1 MVRNMKL
8 KLYSLLFLLIWI
20 ASCSQSTEENSI
32 RILKDGAVI
41 GSKGENNTY
50 AWKGIPFAEPPVS
63 DLRWK
68 APQDPSPWSEVLEV
82 TKFKDA
88 CFQSSSWGVEGDG
101 DWGGSEDCLYLNIWS
116 PAMSQDEITKS
127 NKKLP
132 VMMWIHGGANVV
144 GSAHVYDPSLLV
156 SKHQVIVV
164 TIQYRMGPLG
174 WFRHP
179 ALHGEEASNLDKS
192 GNYGTLDTIKALEWL
207 NQNIESFGGDP
218 KNVTVFG
225 ESAGAHNT
233 AAIFA
238 SPLAEGLYHKAIVQ
252 SGIMSSASIQA
263 AESFTPKDGI
273 APTTSGLD
281 TFNHVLVANGLAS
294 SLENARLMQ
303 STMTDQEV
311 RDILYAQEPEV
322 LLRAA
327 FDSRPKRSGM
337 TRVFPDG
344 HVIYKGGIEESF
356 TNSNLPRVPIIT
368 GTNKDENKFFNALNR
383 NFVEWGPATGLYKTA
398 GIDEMP
404 LVILDPD
411 YYEALNFYGS
421 SFWKQRAVDTP
432 SSKLIKSGHNQ
443 TYAYRFDWD
452 ELSTI
457 NGMDMS
463 KLIGAAHAMEILFVF
478 GSFDSYIVK
487 NFLFGE
493 DAYPAG
499 KKLSDQIQ
507 SYWAE
512 FAYNGSPGRGR
523 EGDLPQW
530 NPWSSEKEDK
540 YIVLD
545 SENDQGVYMSNIEY
559 TQEYLLDRLSTDSRL
574 DNKERCEMLFG
585 LSYGDGNGVS
595 KDVFNNFLNGS
606 CKERDYSNILA
617 MIESSEEEILEDL
630 DNID

>member
-1 MVRNMKL
+1 MKL
-8 KLYSLLFLLIWI
+8 RLYSLLILVIWI
-20 ASCSQSTEENSI
+20 ASCSKTSEQDSI
-32 RILKDGAVI
+32 REISEGSVI
-41 GSKGENNTY
+41 GAQGENDTY
-50 AWKGIPFAEPPVS
+50 VWKGIPFAEPPIS

-68 APQDPSPWSEVLEV
+68 APKDPAPWSDVLQALE
-82 TKFKDA
+82 FKPA
-88 CFQSSSWGVEGDG
+88 CFQRSSWGVEGDG
-101 DWGGSEDCLYLNIWS
+101 DWGGSEDCLYLNVWT
-116 PAMSQDEITKS
+116 PELTPEEIKDSKTQ
-127 NKKLP
+127 LP

-156 SKHQVIVV
+156 AKHKVVVV

-179 ALHGEEASNLDKS
+179 ALSQDGASEKDKS
-192 GNYGTLDTIKALEWL
+192 GNYGTLDTIKALEWI
-207 NQNIESFGGDP
+207 NKNIGHFGGDP
-218 KNVTVFG
+218 NNVTVFG
-225 ESAGAHNT
+225 ESAGGHNT

-252 SGIMSSASIQA
+252 SGIMSTGSIDA
-263 AESFTPKDGI
+263 AESFTPEDRI
-273 APTTSGLD
+273 APTTSGLEV
-281 TFNHVLVANGLAS
+281 FSRILIANDMAS
-294 SLENARLMQ
+294 DMEEANILQ
-303 STMTDQEV
+303 SEMTDEEIRRVFYSQEAS
-311 RDILYAQEPEV
+311 DLFE
-322 LLRAA
+322 AA
-327 FDSRPKRSGM
+327 SDSSPKRNGM

-344 HVIYKGGIEESF
+344 HVIHKGGIQESF
-356 TNSNLPRVPIIT
+356 TNSNLSRVPIIT
-368 GTNKDENKFFNALNR
+368 GTNKDENKFFNSLNR

-404 LVILDPD
+404 LAIIDPD

-432 SSKLIKSGHNQ
+432 SKQLIDSGHQN

-457 NGMDMS
+457 NGMDLS
-463 KLIGAAHAMEILFVF
+463 QLIGAAHAMEILFVF
-478 GSFDSYIVK
+478 GSFDSYIIK

-493 DAYPAG
+493 GAYPAG

-512 FAYNGSPGRGR
+512 FAYSGSPGKGR
-523 EGDLPQW
+523 NNDLPEW
-530 NPWSSEKEDK
+530 RAWSSDREK

-545 SENDQGVYMSNIEY
+545 SENDQGVYMSSVEY
-559 TQEYLLDRLSTDSRL
+559 TQEYLLDRMSEDSRL
-574 DNKERCEMLFG
+574 SDQEKCEMLFG

-595 KDVFNNFLNGS
+595 KEVFNSFMGGL
-606 CKERDYSNILA
+606 CQDRDYSIILD

-630 DNID
+630 DNLDE